1 MGPDRLRCSIV
12 TAIDS
17 MSADASFSIR
27 VAFGKDAK
35 AVRML
40 LSTAADAMDYCL
52 VGECGQPSRIVAAAG
67 LTRSQRPKPLVG
79 PGVAL
84 HVIGPCRRR
93 GIGKSLLQQLT
104 AHAAARG
111 AQAVYAAQKV
121 ELDSGEMR
129 AWAALGFSPCE
140 TVQHHELPLHEFEPR
155 LAPLIERMRQRG
167 KIPNSAR
174 IIPLYEADAR
184 EVARLHLAQLGGD
197 PATLAQKLRG
207 DVPGSFAARYSRVLL
222 VDDRVVGFILG
233 HRLARDVVHVD
244 ANVLDPAVRGGW
256 ANVWLKLEATRG
268 ALQWGIKKFVFTTFD
283 HYADTRSFTER
294 MSGVTVRT
302 TVLMYRPL
310 ATI

>member
-1 MGPDRLRCSIV
+1 MV
-12 TAIDS
+12 TAIDF

-27 VAFGKDAK
+27 VALGDDAK

-40 LSTAADAMDYCL
+40 LSTAADAMDCCL
-52 VGECGQPSRIVAAAG
+52 VAECGQPPRIVAVAG

-84 HVIGPCRRR
+84 HVIEPCRRR
-93 GIGKSLLQQLT
+93 GIGRALLARL
-104 AHAAARG
+104 AASAAENGAAAL
-111 AQAVYAAQKV
+111 YATRKV
-121 ELDSGEMR
+121 ELDGEEMR

-140 TVQHHELPLHEFEPR
+140 TVEYHEMPLDAFEPQ
-155 LAPLIERMRQRG
+155 LAPLHERMRQRG
-167 KIPNSAR
+167 KIPATAR
-174 IIPLYEADAR
+174 IVPLYEADLQ

-197 PATLAQKLRG
+197 PATLSQKLRG

-233 HRLARDVVHVD
+233 HRVARDVVHVD
-244 ANVLDPAVRGGW
+244 ANVVAPEVRHGW

-310 ATI
+310 ATL